1 MTLSGAKRLNVGIF
15 AHVDAGKTT
24 TTEHILYESG
34 RTRALGSVDA
44 GTAVTDSM
52 DIERQRGISVRA
64 AMTSFTWKNV
74 QINLVDTPGHV
85 DFLSEVERS
94 LRVMDS
100 AVLIIS
106 AVEGVQPQT
115 ELIWNALRK
124 LKIPTLIFVN
134 KMDRIGADSKRVLEQ
149 IRTYLSPDVLPI
161 QLPLGHEQ
169 DFYTAVDLWSTDA
182 DPDAQQSLFESLAE
196 RDESLLESYIS
207 GEDISLEQW
216 REYAVNWSKSAN
228 IFPLLYG
235 SAAKGIGITTLL
247 DAMVAYLPE
256 AGGDAESPL
265 SGIVFKI
272 ERDKSMGR
280 MAFVRL
286 YEGTLRNRDMI
297 INHTQSIQEKVT
309 QIRKVDGGQSEDL
322 GLLMAG
328 DIAAVCG
335 LAHVR
340 IGDVLG
346 VPDSIPAEAKLAIPL
361 LTVRAHWNN
370 EVDYPKVVQAL
381 QELSDEDPLLD
392 VQWLQDERELHVKVM
407 GPIQLEILSS
417 VLETRYGLQVT
428 FGKPSVIYKET
439 PKSVGEG
446 YIAYTMPKPCWAVL
460 RFRIEPGPRGSG
472 LQYDAQV
479 RTDDLLLQYQNEVA
493 RRVPEAL
500 QQGLL
505 GWEVTDLKVTLIEG
519 QHHVWHT
526 HPLDFAVATPM
537 GIMDGLANVGTI
549 LLEPILRIRIV
560 VPEENGGR
568 VMNDL
573 VQMRGTFEPPVLQ
586 GDRMVIEGYLPVA
599 TSIDYPIELSS
610 YTKGRSTFTSFFA
623 GYEECPSDV
632 VAERTRRG
640 VNPLDQSKYILSVR
654 KALLG

>member
-1 MTLSGAKRLNVGIF
+1 MTYPSIKRLNVGIF

-64 AMTSFTWKNV
+64 AMTSFTWKDV
-74 QINLVDTPGHV
+74 QVNLVDTPGHV

-100 AVLIIS
+100 AVLIVS
-106 AVEGVQPQT
+106 GVEGVQPQT
-115 ELIWNALRK
+115 ELIWNALQK
-124 LKIPTLIFVN
+124 LRIPTLIFVN
-134 KMDRIGADSKRVLEQ
+134 KMDRIGADSDSVLEQ
-149 IRTYLSPDVLPI
+149 IRTYLSPAILPM
-161 QLPLGHEQ
+161 QLPVGKEQ
-169 DFYTAVDLWSTDA
+169 DFNGTVDIWDA
-182 DPDAQQSLFESLAE
+182 DVDPEAKQVLYESLAE
-196 RDESLLESYIS
+196 QDEILLESYIN
-207 GEDISLEQW
+207 GEFISREQW
-216 REYAVNWSKSAN
+216 REFATTGFRSAR
-228 IFPLLYG
+228 IYPLLYG
-235 SAAKGIGITTLL
+235 SAARGIGITALM
-247 DAMVAYLPE
+247 DAMITYLPQ
-256 AGGDAESPL
+256 AGGNIESPL

-286 YEGTLRNRDMI
+286 YEGSLRNRDTVF
-297 INHTQSIQEKVT
+297 NHTQNIQEKVT
-309 QIRKVDGGQSEDL
+309 QIRKVDGGHSEDI
-322 GLLMAG
+322 GLLTAG
-328 DIAAVCG
+328 DIAAICG

-346 VPDSIPAEAKLAIPL
+346 VPDAIPDEAKLAIPL
-361 LTVRAHWNN
+361 LTVRAHWIN
-370 EVDYPKVVQAL
+370 EADYPKVVQAL
-381 QELSDEDPLLD
+381 TELSEEDPLLD

-407 GPIQLEILSS
+407 GPIQLEILTS
-417 VLETRYGLQVT
+417 VLETRYGLQVS
-428 FGKPSVIYKET
+428 FGQPSVIYKET
-439 PKSVGEG
+439 PKQRGEG

-460 RFRIEPGPRGSG
+460 RFLIEPGPRGSG
-472 LQYDAQV
+472 LQYDANV

-500 QQGLL
+500 QQGIF

-537 GIMDGLANVGTI
+537 GIMDGLANVGIT
-549 LLEPILRIRIV
+549 LLEPILRVRIV

-573 VQMRGTFEPPVLQ
+573 IQMRGTFDPPVLQ
-586 GDRMVIEGYLPVA
+586 GGRMVIEGYLPVA

-610 YTKGRSTFTSFFA
+610 YTKGKSSFTSFFS
-623 GYEECPSDV
+623 GYEECLSDV

-654 KALLG
+654 KALQG